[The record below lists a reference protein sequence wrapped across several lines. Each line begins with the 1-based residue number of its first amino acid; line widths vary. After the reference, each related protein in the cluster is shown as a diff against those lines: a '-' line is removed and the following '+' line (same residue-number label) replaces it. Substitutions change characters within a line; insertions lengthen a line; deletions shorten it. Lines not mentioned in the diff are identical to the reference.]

1 MIWLTLRQ
9 FRTQAATGF
18 AAIAVLAAVLAA
30 TGPGLSGDYASG
42 KAACSATGD
51 CSTFTG
57 RFFDDHQAV
66 FLALIALVLILPAL
80 IGLFWGAPLI
90 GRELE
95 NGTHRLVWNQTITR
109 TRWLAVKLALIGLAT
124 TAAAGLGSLAVTW
137 WSGPIDESAADELPR
152 LSPLV
157 FGARGVVPV
166 GYAAFAF
173 VLGVVVGMLVRRSV
187 PAMAATLAIFAAVQ
201 IAVPLLIRPHLLPP
215 TRVTTPITGANLKSL
230 MADGAGGPI
239 QLRLKAPEA
248 GAWILSQHTVD
259 ASGRITDDIKVS
271 LASGPC
277 APAQGAPT
285 KQACMAEINRLG
297 YRQRMSYQ
305 PPGRFWPLQW
315 SEAGLYVLLTLGL
328 TGLCLHR
335 IRRLS

>member
-30 TGPGLSGDYASG
+30 TGPGLSGSYASG
-42 KAACSATGD
+42 KAACSAAGD

-57 RFFDDHQAV
+57 QFFDDHQAV
-66 FLALIALVLILPAL
+66 FLALIAVALILPAL
-80 IGLFWGAPLI
+80 VGLFWGAPLI

-109 TRWLAVKLALIGLAT
+109 TRWLTVKLALIGLAT

-137 WSGPIDESAADELPR
+137 WSGPIDNSAADELPR

-157 FGARGVVPV
+157 FGARDIVPV

-173 VLGVVVGMLVRRSV
+173 ALGVVVGMLVRRTV

-201 IAVPLLIRPHLLPP
+201 IAVPLLVRPHLLPP

-259 ASGRITDDIKVS
+259 ASGRVADDVKVS
-271 LASGPC
+271 LTSGPC
-277 APAQGAPT
+277 APSQGAPT

-297 YRQRMSYQ
+297 YRQRMTYQ
-305 PPGRFWPLQW
+305 PPDRFWPLQW
-315 SEAGLYVLLTLGL
+315 TEAGLYALLTLAL
-328 TGLCLHR
+328 TALCLHR
-335 IRRLS
+335 IRRLP